1 MYFLLVPQITEFP
14 SDMSAIEGKTV
25 YLIIKTDG
33 EPQSRVNWYHNG
45 EPIEEDYAHEIEADG
60 SLVLPSV
67 EQGHSGIYK
76 VVVSNEHG
84 SVQQEVKL
92 VVREELEKTEMG
104 VSEIVYTRPIQV
116 SNFVKYVAELHI
128 NVNQPFKDL
137 FQVSVYVSWV
147 MQLFSLAR
155 KLC

>member
-1 MYFLLVPQITEFP
+1 MYFPLVPQITEFP
-14 SDMSAIEGKTV
+14 SDMSAIEGKAI
-25 YLIIKTDG
+25 YLIIKIDG
-33 EPQSRVNWYHNG
+33 ELQSGVTWYHNG

-92 VVREELEKTEMG
+92 VVREELGKTESGMG
-104 VSEIVYTRPIQV
+104 VSEIVYTRPIPA
-116 SNFVKYVAELHI
+116 SNFVKYVAELHV

-137 FQVSVYVSWV
+137 FQVSEYCILGYATI
-147 MQLFSLAR
+147 QFG
-155 KLC
+155 